1 MSMRKTLAAAAVTI
15 VMAATAALAA
25 PYKNIPSS
33 QAKALLDKGGVFL
46 LDVRTP
52 DEFRQAHLKGAV
64 LIPIDQV
71 ERRLGE
77 IPKNRTVL
85 VYCAVGSRSSAVA
98 GFLAER
104 GYREVYNMKDGI
116 VGWYRLGLPIAR

>member
-25 PYKNIPSS
+25 PYKNIPSP
-33 QAKALLDKGGVFL
+33 QAKALLDTGGVFL

-77 IPKNRTVL
+77 IPKNRAVL
-85 VYCAVGSRSSAVA
+85 VYCAVGSRSSTVA

-104 GYREVYNMKDGI
+104 GYREVYNMQDGI
-116 VGWYRLGLPIAR
+116 VGWYRNNLPVAR